1 MEDKIKQL
9 ESENARLR
17 DALKKITE
25 HCEATLR
32 VTDEIKDLLE
42 KDKTELV
49 VRLSSVCQ
57 SHTVAASD
65 ARSSEKRLR

>member
-25 HCEATLR
+25 HCEAVMR
-32 VTDEIKDLLE
+32 VTDEIKDILDKDNTAADVPVTDEDVKNLL
-42 KDKTELV
+42 KKYS
-49 VRLSSVCQ
+49 RL
-57 SHTVAASD
+57 
-65 ARSSEKRLR
+65 

>member
-25 HCEATLR
+25 HCEAVMR
-32 VTDEIKDLLE
+32 VTDEIKDILDKDNTAADVPVTDEDVKNLL
-42 KDKTELV
+42 KKYSKL
-49 VRLSSVCQ
+49 
-57 SHTVAASD
+57 
-65 ARSSEKRLR
+65 

>member
-25 HCEATLR
+25 HCEAVMR
-32 VTDEIKDLLE
+32 VTDEIKDILDKDNTAADVPVTDKDVKNLL
-42 KDKTELV
+42 KKYS
-49 VRLSSVCQ
+49 RL
-57 SHTVAASD
+57 
-65 ARSSEKRLR
+65 